1 MELITAPSDI
11 PDEKY
16 HTLNI
21 EKTNDGD
28 FEVTAKNNETVVR
41 VFVGSIGIDG
51 ESVGIVDGEVEFD
64 AAGSWIRLEYVD
76 FTEEY
81 GYGEVQVTFEKR

>member
-21 EKTNDGD
+21 EKTNDSD
-28 FEVTAKNNETVVR
+28 FEVTARNNDTVVR
-41 VFVGSIGIDG
+41 VFVGSVALDG
-51 ESVGIVDGEVEFD
+51 ECVGVVDGTVTLD
-64 AAGSWIRLEYVD
+64 AADSWIRLEYVD
-76 FTEEY
+76 FMEEF
-81 GYGEVQVTFEKR
+81 GYEEIQVTFEER

>member
-1 MELITAPSDI
+1 MKLITAPSDI

-28 FEVTAKNNETVVR
+28 FEVTAKNNNTTIR

-51 ESVGIVDGEVEFD
+51 ESVGMLDGNVSFD
-64 AAGSWIRLEYVD
+64 AAGSWIRLDYVD
-76 FTEEY
+76 FNEAY
-81 GYGEVQVTFEKR
+81 GYDEVQVRFEER

>member
-1 MELITAPSDI
+1 MKLITAPSDI

-28 FEVTAKNNETVVR
+28 FNITAKNNDTAVR
-41 VFVGSIGIDG
+41 VFVGSVGIDG
-51 ESVGIVDGEVEFD
+51 EAVGIVDGEVELD

-81 GYGEVQVTFEKR
+81 GYGEVQVTFEER

>member
-16 HTLNI
+16 HTLSI

-28 FEVTAKNNETVVR
+28 FNVTAKSNDTAVR
-41 VFVGSIGIDG
+41 VFVGSVALCG
-51 ESVGIVDGEVEFD
+51 ESAGIVEGSFTLD
-64 AAGSWIRLEYVD
+64 AAGSWILLEYVD

-81 GYGEVQVTFEKR
+81 GYGEVQVRFEER

>member
-1 MELITAPSDI
+1 MELITAPSDV
-11 PDEKY
+11 PGEKY

-28 FEVTAKNNETVVR
+28 FEVTARNNDTTVR
-41 VFVGSIGIDG
+41 VFVGSVALCG
-51 ESVGIVDGEVEFD
+51 ESAGIVEGSFTLD
-64 AAGSWIRLEYVD
+64 AAGSWILLEYVD

-81 GYGEVQVTFEKR
+81 GYGEVQVKFEER

>member
-1 MELITAPSDI
+1 MEIITAPSDI

-28 FEVTAKNNETVVR
+28 FNVTARNNETTVR
-41 VFVGSIGIDG
+41 VFVGSVALDG
-51 ESVGIVDGEVEFD
+51 ESVGFADGEARFD
-64 AAGSWIRLEYVD
+64 AAGSWIRLDYVD
-76 FTEEY
+76 FTEEF
-81 GYGEVQVTFEKR
+81 GYGEVQVTFEER

>member
-28 FEVTAKNNETVVR
+28 FEVTARNNDTVVR
-41 VFVGSIGIDG
+41 VFVGSVALDG
-51 ESVGIVDGEVEFD
+51 ESAGIANGEVELQ
-64 AAGSWIRLEYVD
+64 AAGSWIRLNYVD
-76 FTEEY
+76 FTEDY
-81 GYGEVQVTFEKR
+81 GYGEVQITFEER